1 MNLDLTGN
9 RDKVYTKP
17 NSAVVTSIC
26 QILYYHIKLQNNVY
40 AVEEMAQKLRAL
52 TCCSYKK
59 KWLPVPKLGRLQPP
73 PGTSDQE
80 DLLSSSG
87 LCGHSQ

>member
-17 NSAVVTSIC
+17 NSAVVSPVC
-26 QILYYHIKLQNNVY
+26 QILYYHMKLQNKVY
-40 AVEEMAQKLRAL
+40 AVGEMAQKLRAL

-59 KWLPVPKLGRLQPP
+59 KMVPSTQVGQV
-73 PGTSDQE
+73 TTTTWNFISE
-80 DLLSSSG
+80 DMLSSSG
-87 LCGHSQ
+87 LCGHSR